1 MATAIKKNNGA
12 AMNSIKIVKTAT
24 VFAAVLVFCQITIPA
39 HAQFMT
45 PVATEEIADGLY
57 SIRIGARRSIF
68 IVGSD
73 GVIVTDTVNDKS
85 AKLYRA
91 EIAKVTDKPVK
102 YVVYS
107 SSLWGRIRGA
117 QLFKDEGAQIV
128 AQEICAQELAETP
141 HPDVLMPDITFSNFL
156 NVSVGDKSLDLIYLG
171 PNYGFCSPVMV
182 PQPANMMYIVNIVN
196 PPSPQVPWDPTIPN
210 FHLYNLIPWFKA
222 VEAYGA
228 DEGIDT
234 VLAAYMSVGRGKD
247 GKPYILSATGDFS
260 LVPQQRMFWEKLFAA
275 VRAEVDAGTR
285 ASEIATSIDMSQFE
299 DYYSFN
305 EAKMAVILQRVY
317 YYTIIGR

>member
-1 MATAIKKNNGA
+1 MIRIVTLAAYSVLAATLLFGP
-12 AMNSIKIVKTAT
+12 T
-24 VFAAVLVFCQITIPA
+24 PA
-39 HAQFMT
+39 SAQAPFMT

-73 GVIVTDTVNDKS
+73 GVIVTDTVNHES

-141 HPDVLMPDITFSNFL
+141 HPDVLMPDITFSDFL

-196 PPSPQVPWDPTIPN
+196 PPAPQVPWDPTIPN
-210 FHLYNLIPWFKA
+210 FHLYNIIPWFEA

-228 DEGIDT
+228 KEGIDT
-234 VLAAYMSVGRGKD
+234 VLAAYMSVGIGDD
-247 GKPYILSATGDFS
+247 GKPFILSATGDFS
-260 LVPQQRMFWEKLFAA
+260 LVPQQRMFWEKLFSA
-275 VRAEVDAGTR
+275 VQEQVDAGVSVR
-285 ASEIATSIDMSQFE
+285 DIADKIDMSEFE

-305 EAKMAVILQRVY
+305 EPKMAVILQRVY
-317 YYTIIGR
+317 YYTVIGR